1 MPGRIGVPGVRV
13 HEIGTG
19 HILCD
24 LKVDTQGG
32 KGGVGA
38 RQLGRHEIGVDIG
51 LVPRHPEAA
60 NHDIEPVTKRPYEL
74 GDVNASTPVDL
85 GRIFTTDQVN
95 AHAMTLLH
103 GHRARGP
110 VSLAPARH
118 VAYCW
123 LMAPQKVFGIVLA
136 GGEGKR
142 LMPLTA
148 DRAKPAV
155 PFGGG
160 YRLID
165 FALSNLINSGLRQI
179 VVLTQY
185 KSHSLDRHVSQTWR
199 LSGLLDAYVASVPAQ
214 QRLGKRWFSGSA
226 DAILQ
231 SLNLVRDEKPDIVVV
246 VGADHVYRMDFS
258 QMVDAHIASGLGL
271 TVAAIRQPIALADQ
285 FGVIEVEAKD
295 PTRIAAFHEKP
306 QKPVGLADSP
316 GEVLAS
322 MGNYVFDAEVLIDA
336 VIRDGER
343 SDSNHDMGGD
353 IVPDFVSRGLAGV
366 YDLNRNQVPG
376 STDRDRFYWR
386 DVGTIE
392 SFYDAHQD
400 LISALPIFN
409 LYNRDWPIF
418 SQQLNSPPAKFVR
431 DARGYLGTMIDSI
444 VSLGSLL
451 SGAHIERSVLGPWTT
466 VESGA
471 MVVDSVVF
479 ERARI
484 MPNAVV
490 RKAILDKDVVVEAGA
505 TVGVDHDA
513 DRARG
518 FTVTETGITVVGK
531 GVRVTP

>member
-1 MPGRIGVPGVRV
+1 M
-13 HEIGTG
+13 
-19 HILCD
+19 
-24 LKVDTQGG
+24 
-32 KGGVGA
+32 
-38 RQLGRHEIGVDIG
+38 
-51 LVPRHPEAA
+51 
-60 NHDIEPVTKRPYEL
+60 
-74 GDVNASTPVDL
+74 ASKK
-85 GRIFTTDQVN
+85 I
-95 AHAMTLLH
+95 
-103 GHRARGP
+103 
-110 VSLAPARH
+110 
-118 VAYCW
+118 
-123 LMAPQKVFGIVLA
+123 FGIVLA

-165 FALSNLINSGLRQI
+165 FALSNLINSGLTQI

-231 SLNLVRDEKPDIVVV
+231 SLNLLRDEKPDIVVV

-258 QMVDAHIASGLGL
+258 QMIKAHIESGMGL
-271 TVAAIRQPIALADQ
+271 TVAAIRQPIGLADQ
-285 FGVIEVEAKD
+285 FGVIETEKD
-295 PTRIAAFHEKP
+295 DATKIAAFLEKP
-306 QKPVGLADSP
+306 KNPVGLSDSP
-316 GEVLAS
+316 EEVLAS
-322 MGNYVFDAEVLIDA
+322 MGNYVFDADVLMDA

-353 IVPDFVSRGLAGV
+353 IIPDFVSRGEAGV
-366 YDLNRNQVPG
+366 YDLNRNEVPG
-376 STDRDRFYWR
+376 STERDRFYWR

-409 LYNRDWPIF
+409 LYNREWPIF

-431 DARGYLGTMIDSI
+431 DSRGYLGTMIDSI

-451 SGAHIERSVLGPWTT
+451 SGAHIERSVLGPWTV

-490 RKAILDKDVVVEAGA
+490 RRAILDKDVVVGPGA

-518 FTVTETGITVVGK
+518 FTVTETGIVVVGK
-531 GVRVTP
+531 GVHVS